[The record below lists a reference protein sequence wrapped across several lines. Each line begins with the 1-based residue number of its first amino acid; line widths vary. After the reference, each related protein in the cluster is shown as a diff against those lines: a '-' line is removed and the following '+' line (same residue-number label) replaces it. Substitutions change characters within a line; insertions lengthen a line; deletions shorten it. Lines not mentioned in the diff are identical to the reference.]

1 MRLRRNFGMCLM
13 LLGVIL
19 TINHGSQNNDLIENL
34 RRIVETYWPLI
45 ISFIGIYFVSFP
57 KKRR

>member
-1 MRLRRNFGMCLM
+1 M

-19 TINHGSQNNDLIENL
+19 TINQSDPDNEIIEN
-34 RRIVETYWPLI
+34 IKNAVETYWPLV
-45 ISFIGIYFVSFP
+45 ISFIGIYFVSSP